1 MSPRTDLV
9 FRTALVVITV
19 LVIAGLAWLLIQIEE
34 ILLAILIAAILAAG
48 VAPIVSRL
56 EKIRWTQ
63 RGVRLSRIAAI
74 VLVFLGIIVVLLAVG
89 ALLVTP
95 LVIETQ
101 QFIANFPQRTAE
113 LQAQLVSLHAKYAWL
128 PDLAVY
134 VQRLPQELNNLSRFF
149 APAAGVAFRF
159 LGGVAT
165 VITVLFMAFYMLVE
179 GPAIRSGFAAL
190 FPRRERAKIEEVL
203 DQIGAKFGGWL
214 RGQLL
219 LGFIIGLAA
228 WLLTSLIG
236 LPYPVL
242 LGIVAGITELVPMV
256 GPTLG
261 AIPAVFLAL
270 FQPPVKILFVIAGYA
285 AIQQAESNFVVP
297 RVMRSAVGLSPLLTI
312 LALVIGGKLLGIM
325 GALLGVP
332 VAAALQVVVGE
343 IARRVRPNEWRQSLR
358 SCSFLGVLFD
368 KREGLRQRRGQEGRR
383 LVLAQV
389 GETPAFQKLSECRH
403 EFRQLPR
410 HVGEQVPVG
419 FFGGR
424 ISRAGA
430 LHQGEIARVQVPV
443 LRIVLMFLPQ

>member
-128 PDLAVY
+128 PDLAGY

-190 FPRRERAKIEEVL
+190 FPRRERANIEEVL

-343 IARRVRPNEWRQSLR
+343 IARRVRPNE
-358 SCSFLGVLFD
+358 
-368 KREGLRQRRGQEGRR
+368 
-383 LVLAQV
+383 
-389 GETPAFQKLSECRH
+389 
-403 EFRQLPR
+403 
-410 HVGEQVPVG
+410 
-419 FFGGR
+419 
-424 ISRAGA
+424 
-430 LHQGEIARVQVPV
+430 
-443 LRIVLMFLPQ
+443 

>member
-1 MSPRTDLV
+1 MKLRITAGAFRQRPESLHVMSPRTDLV
-9 FRTALVVITV
+9 LRTALVVITV
-19 LVIAGLAWLLIQIEE
+19 LVIAGLAWLLVQIEE

-48 VAPIVSRL
+48 VAPLVSRL
-56 EKIRWTQ
+56 QKIRWTR
-63 RGVRLSRIAAI
+63 RGWQLSRIAAI
-74 VLVFLGIIVVLLAVG
+74 VVVFLAIILALLAVG

-101 QFIANFPQRTAE
+101 QFIANFPERTTQ
-113 LQAQLVSLHAKYAWL
+113 LQTQLEGLHTRYPWL
-128 PDLAVY
+128 PDLAVF
-134 VQRLPQELNNLSRFF
+134 VQRLPQELSNLSRFF

-190 FPRRERAKIEEVL
+190 FPRRERAKFEDVL

-242 LGIVAGITELVPMV
+242 LGIVAGITELVPMI

-261 AIPAVFLAL
+261 AVPAVFLAL
-270 FQPPVKILFVIAGYA
+270 FQPPVKILFVIVGYA

-312 LALVIGGKLLGIM
+312 LALVIGGKLLGIV
-325 GALLGVP
+325 GALLAVP

-343 IARRVRPNEWRQSLR
+343 IVRRFRPDE
-358 SCSFLGVLFD
+358 
-368 KREGLRQRRGQEGRR
+368 
-383 LVLAQV
+383 
-389 GETPAFQKLSECRH
+389 
-403 EFRQLPR
+403 
-410 HVGEQVPVG
+410 
-419 FFGGR
+419 
-424 ISRAGA
+424 
-430 LHQGEIARVQVPV
+430 
-443 LRIVLMFLPQ
+443 